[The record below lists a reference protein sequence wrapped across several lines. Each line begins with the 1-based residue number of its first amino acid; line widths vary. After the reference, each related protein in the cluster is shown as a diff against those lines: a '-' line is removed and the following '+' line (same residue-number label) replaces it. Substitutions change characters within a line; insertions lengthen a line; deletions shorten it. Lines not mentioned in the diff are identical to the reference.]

1 MRELLP
7 PARITAVA
15 LSFAGSTI
23 TGLNHIVKH
32 PIVNQGGQ
40 WDLVN

>member
-15 LSFAGSTI
+15 LFFDGSPI
-23 TGLNHIVKH
+23 TALNHIVKH

-40 WDLVN
+40 WNLVN